1 MPLTSKSTG
10 NWKIYLS
17 SLSKKM
23 EASCYLASLFHSPS
37 GHQISILIFLPHTD
51 HTYPLPRSSTPNPHQ
66 LQISDPKFQV
76 MFNTPSSLQK
86 IPYSLMPNWL
96 KQPVFC
102 SSFSHIYSLLSI
114 FSGGMGTG
122 LTSINT
128 PSRKRRNGIHMVVTR
143 QTFYWPPVLCS
154 GVGKSFL
161 I

>member
-1 MPLTSKSTG
+1 MPLTSKYKG
-10 NWKIYLS
+10 NRKIYLS
-17 SLSKKM
+17 CLSKKM

-37 GHQISILIFLPHTD
+37 GHQIPILIFLPHTD
-51 HTYPLPRSSTPNPHQ
+51 HTYPLPRSTTPNPHQ

-86 IPYSLMPNWL
+86 IPYWLMPNWL

-102 SSFSHIYSLLSI
+102 SSFSHIYSILSI
-114 FSGGMGTG
+114 SSGGMGTG

-128 PSRKRRNGIHMVVTR
+128 PSRKRRNGIHMVVTG
-143 QTFYWPPVLCS
+143 QTFYWPPVLCF
-154 GVGKSFL
+154 GVGTSLL